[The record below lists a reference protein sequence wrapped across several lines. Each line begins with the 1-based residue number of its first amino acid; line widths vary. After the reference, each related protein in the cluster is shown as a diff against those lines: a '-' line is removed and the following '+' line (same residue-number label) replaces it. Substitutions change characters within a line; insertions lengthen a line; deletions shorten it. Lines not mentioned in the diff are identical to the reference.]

1 MKEIKDR
8 WQFIIG
14 FVAIIIS
21 LSAFKEELNK
31 IVINYQFISFSLSQY
46 LFILILSFISVMHLY
61 VIPYIF
67 STTKYSNLKFFKY
80 IESLSY
86 TLFLIIILSPSLL
99 LIVYLLQ
106 VLLLKIT
113 PLDETTKSILMVII
127 STISGSVM
135 TYLSKGIVDKYQS
148 DKKLKEESKIIEE
161 EIKSFEI
168 GDKLL
173 KDGYYNQSL
182 FETFKILE
190 NEIYKI
196 LRQRDLIFRKATFL
210 EMIKIANKYNVIS
223 EEQNEKINR
232 IRIKR
237 NEVTHNIATTITRA
251 EAEEAQNLVKE
262 ILSKSENLESQNI
275 ESENKYFLGKVLTDL
290 MEAKELSI
298 KTGKSLFIIIYDK
311 SHPTLSKLDYSL
323 GYFMEY
329 VTTKKLVNN
338 NFIQVLIDS
347 EKPGVKELIPLEEPL
362 ENCLLTI
369 LSSTNEILRQEGVYA
384 NPDEGLKRTKEII
397 EMNKKTIS

>member
-1 MKEIKDR
+1 
-8 WQFIIG
+8 
-14 FVAIIIS
+14 
-21 LSAFKEELNK
+21 
-31 IVINYQFISFSLSQY
+31 
-46 LFILILSFISVMHLY
+46 
-61 VIPYIF
+61 
-67 STTKYSNLKFFKY
+67 
-80 IESLSY
+80 
-86 TLFLIIILSPSLL
+86 
-99 LIVYLLQ
+99 
-106 VLLLKIT
+106 
-113 PLDETTKSILMVII
+113 
-127 STISGSVM
+127 
-135 TYLSKGIVDKYQS
+135 
-148 DKKLKEESKIIEE
+148 
-161 EIKSFEI
+161 
-168 GDKLL
+168 
-173 KDGYYNQSL
+173 
-182 FETFKILE
+182 
-190 NEIYKI
+190 
-196 LRQRDLIFRKATFL
+196 
-210 EMIKIANKYNVIS
+210 MIKIANKYNVIS